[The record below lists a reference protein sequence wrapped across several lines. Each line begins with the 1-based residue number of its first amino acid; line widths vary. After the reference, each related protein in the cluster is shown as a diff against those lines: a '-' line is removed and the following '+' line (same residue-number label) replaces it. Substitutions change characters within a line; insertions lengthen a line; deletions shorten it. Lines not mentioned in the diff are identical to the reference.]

1 MHPYRIKTISEYH
14 RVTGL
19 SKPEHPLISM
29 IDIETVTPPDV
40 EGPISLIFDFY
51 SIAVKR
57 DMGNRLKY
65 GQQTCG
71 FDEGILFCT
80 APGQVIN
87 IQLKTDTEQAAS
99 GWMILIH
106 PDFLWNTPLAKNIKQ
121 YGYFNY
127 SVYEALN
134 LSDKEEVIV
143 TNIANNIKQEY
154 HNNIDKFSQPV
165 IIAQLEV
172 ILTYIDRFYQRQF
185 LTRKIESHKII
196 ERLEEVIS
204 TYFGD
209 EKLASNGLPTVAYI
223 AAELNVSPSYLSEML
238 KALTGQSTQQ
248 HIHDKL
254 IEKAKE
260 QLSTTGL
267 SISEIAY
274 GLGFEHLQSF
284 SKLFKTKT
292 NLSPLAFRKG
302 FN

>member
-19 SKPEHPLISM
+19 SKPEHPL

-65 GQQTCG
+65 GQQTCD